1 MLPLHLKQ
9 ENRYNLERQDRP
21 WYIIGASLADHLGDI
36 KGKLSQKEKEAISE
50 GFRAR
55 FADVADPEVL
65 QKADEVSVIDCRGP
79 SSCLS

>member
-1 MLPLHLKQ
+1 M
-9 ENRYNLERQDRP
+9 
-21 WYIIGASLADHLGDI
+21 IGVSLADHLGDI

-65 QKADEVSVIDCRGP
+65 QKADEVFASNFRGHHV
-79 SSCLS
+79 CLSNYVSS